1 MLSAKKLTEGVTIMC
16 IFLISARVGG
26 LATPSE
32 GLGAIVGTRAR
43 GKETAY
49 TLLIYIAA
57 GGIVVAITAG
67 LTRV

>member
-32 GLGAIVGTRAR
+32 GPGTTVGARAR

-49 TLLIYIAA
+49 TLLIYMAE

>member
-26 LATPSE
+26 QATPSE
-32 GLGAIVGTRAR
+32 GSAATVGTRAR
-43 GKETAY
+43 GKGTAY

-57 GGIVVAITAG
+57 GGIGVAITAG

>member
-16 IFLISARVGG
+16 IFLISARIGG

-32 GLGAIVGTRAR
+32 GLGATVGARAR

-49 TLLIYIAA
+49 TLLIYMAEDS
-57 GGIVVAITAG
+57 IVVAITPG

>member
-1 MLSAKKLTEGVTIMC
+1 MLSTKKLTEGVTIMC
-16 IFLISARVGG
+16 IFLVSARVGG

-32 GLGAIVGTRAR
+32 GPGATVGARAR

-49 TLLIYIAA
+49 TLLIYMAE
-57 GGIVVAITAG
+57 GGIVVTITPG